1 MRSGRV
7 TIRAKLYVA
16 ILLTVLGPVITIAV
30 ALHGMGRLGDRFNEV
45 QDRADHRA
53 LGLDLKFDVTDFNG
67 WQTAYGYDNGASR
80 GRFERSVRQFRTDL
94 DAARKE
100 LTDSRERQLLGDIRS
115 RFDEFMSLD
124 AVAYSALRRGDDAR
138 VRQIFLGPELKLFD
152 AMAQRADE
160 LARYEARGAS
170 ATEEAFDDA
179 REDSRRGLIAVGLGA
194 ALVIILLLVTASDI
208 ARTALEGGRETRE
221 PERQ

>member
-30 ALHGMGRLGDRFNEV
+30 ALHGMNRLGDRFDEV
-45 QDRADHRA
+45 QERADHRA
-53 LGLDLKFDVTDFNG
+53 LALDLKFDVTDFNG
-67 WQTAYGYDNGASR
+67 WQTAYGYDDGASR
-80 GRFERSVRQFRTDL
+80 PRFERSVRQFRIDL
-94 DAARKE
+94 GAARNE
-100 LTDSRERQLLGDIRS
+100 LTDPRETRLLNEIRARFGD
-115 RFDEFMSLD
+115 FMLLD
-124 AVAYSALRRGDDAR
+124 AEAYSALRRGEDAR
-138 VRQIFLGPELKLFD
+138 VKQIFLGPELDLFD

-170 ATEEAFDDA
+170 ATEKAFDES

-208 ARTALEGGRETRE
+208 ARTALEGGRRT
-221 PERQ
+221 